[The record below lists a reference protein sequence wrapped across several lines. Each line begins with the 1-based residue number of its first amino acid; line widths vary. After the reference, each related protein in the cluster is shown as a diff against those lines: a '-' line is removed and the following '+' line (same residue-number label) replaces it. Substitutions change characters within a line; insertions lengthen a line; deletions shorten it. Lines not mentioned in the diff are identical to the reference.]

1 MRDCT
6 YETEY
11 EHLHS
16 HLRRITRMLTGI
28 GEDLARLAQLEII
41 HNLEELSSMAKQAE
55 EISKLGGRFD
65 ELAAA
70 VTDIHAD
77 YEALRAAMEA
87 DRENLSAD
95 GQAALDAA
103 QSKADATRQLL
114 VDLDVAVGDA
124 DGSDTPPAD
133 GGEPAPT
140 V

>member
-1 MRDCT
+1 MRECD
-6 YETEY
+6 YETES

-16 HLRRITRMLTGI
+16 HLRRINRMLTGI
-28 GEDLARLAQLEII
+28 SEGLTRLAQLEII

-65 ELAAA
+65 ELATV
-70 VTDIHAD
+70 VTDIRND
-77 YEALRAAMEA
+77 YEALRTAMEA
-87 DRENLSAD
+87 DRENLSPD
-95 GQAALDAA
+95 GQAALDVA
-103 QSKADATRQLL
+103 QGKADAARQRLL
-114 VDLDVAVGDA
+114 DLDVAVGDA